1 MATFMR
7 DNFTKLAGA
16 ALIAAAFAL
25 PFTPTAHADPKAYK
39 ALEGSWRGSGTVTPS
54 KGGRERISCRVKY
67 GVTGTNIKQNIN
79 CAGADYK
86 INVNG
91 TYKVSGSNISGSWT
105 ETKNNYNGGANG
117 SVRGNTINVKI
128 SGVSFN
134 GTMAIKVSGRS
145 QNVNI
150 TRYDPTSKKYVQLA
164 NIRLRK

>member
-1 MATFMR
+1 MAYRMR
-7 DNFTKLAGA
+7 DTLFGLVGSALFAAVYVLAFSTA
-16 ALIAAAFAL
+16 
-25 PFTPTAHADPKAYK
+25 AHADPKSYK

-67 GVTGTNIKQNIN
+67 GVTGSNIKQNIN

-91 TYKVSGSNISGSWT
+91 TYKVSGNNISGSWT

-117 SVRGNTINVKI
+117 SVRGNTIKVKI

-150 TRYDPTSKKYVQLA
+150 TRYDPNSKKYVQLA